1 MRIVL
6 AEDLV
11 LLREG
16 ITRILAGE
24 GHEVVAAV
32 ADAESL
38 VRAVVEHRPDITIAD
53 VRLPPGFSDEGLRA
67 AIRLRERHPAEP
79 VLILSQYVE
88 AGYAAE
94 LLSDGA
100 GGVGYLLK
108 DRIGELDE
116 FLDALER
123 VATGGTAMDPEVV
136 AQLLNRGRRRGPLAA
151 LTAREHEVLD
161 LMAQGLS
168 NQAIADRLVL
178 ALVSVE
184 KHIGSILTK
193 LELPPGQAVHRRV
206 LAVLAYLDRA
216 ADRPLTP
223 APRAP
228 SGADP
233 AGPAR

>member
-1 MRIVL
+1 ML

-16 ITRILAGE
+16 ITRILEAE

-32 ADAESL
+32 ADADSL
-38 VRAVVEHRPDITIAD
+38 IEAVAEHRPDVTIAD

-67 AIRLRERHPAEP
+67 AIRLRGQHPGEP

-108 DRIGELDE
+108 DRIGELDD
-116 FLDALER
+116 FLDALQR
-123 VATGGTAMDPEVV
+123 VAAGGTAMDPEVV
-136 AQLLNRGRRRGPLAA
+136 AQLLNRGRRSGPLTA
-151 LTAREHEVLD
+151 LTAREHEVLG

-184 KHIGSILTK
+184 KHIGSILAK
-193 LELPPGQAVHRRV
+193 LELPHGQAVHRRV

-216 ADRPLTP
+216 ADRPVTP
-223 APRAP
+223 VPRAP
-228 SGADP
+228 GA
-233 AGPAR
+233 AGRAGRAR